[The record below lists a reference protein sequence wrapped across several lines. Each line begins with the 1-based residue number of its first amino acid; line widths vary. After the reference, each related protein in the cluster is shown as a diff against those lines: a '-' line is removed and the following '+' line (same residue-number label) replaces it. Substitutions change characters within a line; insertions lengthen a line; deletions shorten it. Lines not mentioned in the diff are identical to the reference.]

1 MKDLTEE
8 TTDRELL
15 ARLWTV
21 CEQLLHTD
29 QYKSAYT
36 DWLSQLLKR
45 SGPKSQSILDTAAGV
60 GFPSV
65 QLASDGYESIWFAD
79 ADPDLLRSL
88 QASLNRQQRT
98 YPIICAMWQNLPDIV
113 MNQFD
118 TVLCLDASI
127 AFMDSWGT
135 SQMVEGPDTILRRVT
150 DVLENFFKLTA
161 PGGSFYVGL
170 QKNNNRNNMSQ
181 YVMEV
186 GTAMIGDAE
195 ATATWDMRYDWDRR
209 RKTWNNIVRFQG
221 EDYRQT
227 RHSYLFDK
235 EELASML
242 VDAGFTSAQ
251 EVATEDFFY
260 EDVIVAKK
268 GS

>member
-1 MKDLTEE
+1 MKDLTEGLNE
-8 TTDRELL
+8 RELL
-15 ARLWTV
+15 AHLWTV
-21 CEQLLHTD
+21 CEQLLHTED
-29 QYKSAYT
+29 YKSAYAE
-36 DWLSQLLKR
+36 WLAKLLGEKG
-45 SGPKSQSILDTAAGV
+45 SKSQSILDTAAGV

-65 QLASDGYESIWFAD
+65 QLVTDGFDSIWFAD

-88 QASLNRQQRT
+88 QGSLNSEQRAG
-98 YPIICAMWQNLPDIV
+98 PVICAMWQDLPNIV
-113 MNQFD
+113 LTQFD

-135 SQMVEGPDTILRRVT
+135 SQMVEGPEPILGRVT
-150 DVLENFFKLTA
+150 EVLENFFRLTA

-170 QKNNNRNNMSQ
+170 QKNNNRTNTSR

-186 GTAMIGDAE
+186 GKARIGDAE
-195 ATATWDMRYDWDRR
+195 AKATWDMRYDWEKR
-209 RKTWNNIVRFQG
+209 RKTWNNIVTFQG
-221 EDYRQT
+221 KEYRQT

-235 EELASML
+235 EELASL
-242 VDAGFTSAQ
+242 LLDAGFTSAQ

-260 EDVIVAKK
+260 EDVIVATK